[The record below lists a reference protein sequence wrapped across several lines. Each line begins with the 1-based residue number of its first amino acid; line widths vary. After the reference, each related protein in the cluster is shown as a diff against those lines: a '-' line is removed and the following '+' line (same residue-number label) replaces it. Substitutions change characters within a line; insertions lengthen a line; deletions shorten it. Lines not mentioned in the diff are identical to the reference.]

1 LKKNQKNLNKHAN
14 KSKKFNLRPINPIAQ
29 AVTKAIVG
37 AGISLSLSS
46 FAIAQISQNED
57 QGTPSNEVMEELRVI
72 ARQTERYR
80 TNQSS
85 MSKLTEDL
93 LNTPQTVKTMSR
105 ELLEDRGLTS
115 LNDALRTVPGI
126 TLGAGEFAW
135 QGNAPTIRGFSA
147 RDDMYL
153 DGARDFGSY
162 PRDPFNLESLEIL
175 LGPSSVLF
183 GRGSTGGAI
192 NQVTKKPTLDVL
204 TDFNVNVGSD
214 NTIRTT
220 ADISRPVQLLGNGT
234 AFRFNI
240 LSHQGKVT
248 DRDGAKAKRFGFA
261 PSLAFGLNSDT
272 QLTFSYMKQ
281 VSDDRPDYG
290 IPWLNGN
297 PAPVSR
303 QNFYGFDSDFLETD
317 ADMFTA
323 NISHTFNSSI
333 SLNALARYA
342 HYERDSRI
350 TEALITESVAAGAS
364 LTNTSIYRNVF
375 LGSSEETLITTQAT
389 VTWELEIGN
398 IEHVIAGGID
408 FSRETSNPTF
418 SFGIGALGTSL
429 LNPNSQMPFTGST
442 DPRIISD
449 TTGQTSAFYVL
460 DTIKFNDHWQLTAG
474 GRWDQ
479 FDTNY
484 DAVRFKGQAT
494 PFNSGE
500 LDGNE
505 SFNQTDK
512 EGSYR
517 AALVYKPTLES
528 SVYVATSTS
537 FNPSAQGL
545 SLLTTGRGLGLGN
558 QHLDPEKNQSL
569 EAGVKINLNEGA
581 LSFSGAVF
589 EILKKNARV
598 ADPNNPGFNTLG
610 GEHQVRGISLDMNGM
625 VGPGLFLTAGYTH
638 LDTEVTKAAPGAAV
652 GAALANAPE
661 HSLSLWI
668 NYQFNERL
676 DFGMGARHISDL
688 LAQNTGNGKSVPSY
702 QLLDG
707 MGRYLLS
714 DTVSLKLNATN
725 LTNEYYFDQLHPW
738 HIVPGPGMTITF
750 ALNVIF

>member
-1 LKKNQKNLNKHAN
+1 LKKNPTKPNKHAN

-192 NQVTKKPTLDVL
+192 NQVTKKPTLDVF

-484 DAVRFKGQAT
+484 DAVRFKGPAT

>member
-1 LKKNQKNLNKHAN
+1 MKKNQKNLNKHAN

>member
-1 LKKNQKNLNKHAN
+1 MPNKRFN
-14 KSKKFNLRPINPIAQ
+14 KIAGFDLGPINPIAL
-29 AVTKAIVG
+29 AVTQAIVG
-37 AGISLSLSS
+37 AGVSLSLSN
-46 FAIAQISQNED
+46 FAIAQISQNEG
-57 QGTPSNEVMEELRVI
+57 QETPSNEVMEELRVV

-153 DGARDFGSY
+153 DGTRDFGSY

-192 NQVTKKPTLDVL
+192 NQVTKRPTLNFL
-204 TDFNVNVGSD
+204 TDFSVNVGSD
-214 NTIRTT
+214 NTIRAT
-220 ADISRPVQLLGNGT
+220 ADVSRPVQLLGSGA

-240 LSHQGKVT
+240 LSHQGEVT

-261 PSLAFGLNSDT
+261 PSLAFGLDSDT
-272 QLTFSYMKQ
+272 QLTLSYMKQ
-281 VSDDRPDYG
+281 ASDDRPDYG

-317 ADMFTA
+317 ADIFTA
-323 NISHTFNSSI
+323 NINHMFNSSI

-350 TEALITESVAAGAS
+350 TEALITESVTAGAP

-375 LGSSEETLITTQAT
+375 LGNSEETLLATQAT
-389 VTWELEIGN
+389 VTWELKTGN
-398 IEHVIAGGID
+398 IEHVIAGGVE

-418 SFGIGALGTSL
+418 SFGIGASGTSL
-429 LNPNSQMPFTGST
+429 LTPNSQMPFTGST

-449 TTGQTSAFYVL
+449 TTGQTSAVYVL
-460 DTIKFNDHWQLTAG
+460 DTIKFNDNWQLTAG

-479 FDTNY
+479 FDTDY
-484 DAVRFKGQAT
+484 DAVRFKGPAT

-528 SVYVATSTS
+528 SIYLAGSTS

-581 LSFSGAVF
+581 LSFAGSVF

-625 VGPGLFLTAGYTH
+625 VGPGLFLTAGYSH
-638 LDTEVTKAAPGAAV
+638 LDTEVTKAAPGAAI

-676 DFGMGARHISDL
+676 DFGIGARHISDL

-707 MGRYLLS
+707 MGRYILS

>member
-1 LKKNQKNLNKHAN
+1 MKKNPTKPNKHAN

-484 DAVRFKGQAT
+484 DAVRFKGPAT

>member
-1 LKKNQKNLNKHAN
+1 LKKNQTKPNKHAN

-46 FAIAQISQNED
+46 FAIAQISQNEG

-484 DAVRFKGQAT
+484 DAVRFKGPAT

>member
-1 LKKNQKNLNKHAN
+1 LKKNQTKPNKHAN

-204 TDFNVNVGSD
+204 TDFNVNLGSD

-484 DAVRFKGQAT
+484 DAVRFKGPAT

>member
-1 LKKNQKNLNKHAN
+1 MKKNQKKPTNHAN

-46 FAIAQISQNED
+46 FAIAQISQNEGQD
-57 QGTPSNEVMEELRVI
+57 TPSNEVMEELRVI

-204 TDFNVNVGSD
+204 TDFNVNLGSD

-484 DAVRFKGQAT
+484 DAVRFKGPAT

-589 EILKKNARV
+589 ESLKKNARV

-652 GAALANAPE
+652 GAALANTPE

>member
-1 LKKNQKNLNKHAN
+1 MKKNQTKPNKHAN

-204 TDFNVNVGSD
+204 TDFNVNLGSD

-484 DAVRFKGQAT
+484 DAVRFKGPAT

>member
-1 LKKNQKNLNKHAN
+1 LKKNPTKPNKHAN

-46 FAIAQISQNED
+46 FAIAQISQNEG

-204 TDFNVNVGSD
+204 TDFNVNLGSD

-484 DAVRFKGQAT
+484 DAVRFKGPAT

>member
-1 LKKNQKNLNKHAN
+1 LKKNPTKPNKHAN

-204 TDFNVNVGSD
+204 TDFNVNLGSD

-484 DAVRFKGQAT
+484 DAVRFKGPAT

>member
-1 LKKNQKNLNKHAN
+1 MKKNPTKPNKHAN

-204 TDFNVNVGSD
+204 TDFNVNLGSD

-484 DAVRFKGQAT
+484 DAVRFKGPAT

>member
-1 LKKNQKNLNKHAN
+1 LKKNPTKPNKHAN

-484 DAVRFKGQAT
+484 DAVRFKGPAT

>member
-1 LKKNQKNLNKHAN
+1 LKKNPTKPNKHAN

-204 TDFNVNVGSD
+204 TDFNVNLGSD

-350 TEALITESVAAGAS
+350 TEALITESVAAGVS

-484 DAVRFKGQAT
+484 DAVRFKGPAT

>member
-1 LKKNQKNLNKHAN
+1 MKKNQKNLNKHAN

-204 TDFNVNVGSD
+204 TDFNVNLGSD

-484 DAVRFKGQAT
+484 DAVRFKGPAT

>member
-1 LKKNQKNLNKHAN
+1 MPNKRFN
-14 KSKKFNLRPINPIAQ
+14 KIASFDLGPINPIAQ
-29 AVTKAIVG
+29 AVTQAIVG

-46 FAIAQISQNED
+46 FAIAQISQNEG
-57 QGTPSNEVMEELRVI
+57 QETPSNEVMEELRVV

-80 TNQSS
+80 ANQSS

-153 DGARDFGSY
+153 DGTRDFGSY

-192 NQVTKKPTLDVL
+192 NQVTKRPTLDSF
-204 TDFNVNVGSD
+204 TNFSVNVGSD
-214 NTIRTT
+214 NTIRAT
-220 ADISRPVQLLGNGT
+220 ADVSRPVQLLGSGA

-240 LSHQGKVT
+240 LSHQGEVT

-261 PSLAFGLNSDT
+261 PSLALGLDSDT
-272 QLTFSYMKQ
+272 QLTLSYMKQ
-281 VSDDRPDYG
+281 ASDDRPDYG

-303 QNFYGFDSDFLETD
+303 QNFYGFDSDFLETN
-317 ADMFTA
+317 ADIFTA
-323 NISHTFNSSI
+323 NITHTFNSSI

-342 HYERDSRI
+342 HYDRDSRI
-350 TEALITESVAAGAS
+350 TEALITESVTAGAS

-375 LGSSEETLITTQAT
+375 LGNSEETLVATQAT
-389 VTWELEIGN
+389 VTWELETGN
-398 IEHVIAGGID
+398 IGHVIAGGIE

-418 SFGIGALGTSL
+418 SFGIGASGTSL

-449 TTGQTSAFYVL
+449 TTGQTSAVYVL
-460 DTIKFNDHWQLTAG
+460 DTVKFNDNWQFTVG

-479 FDTNY
+479 FDTDY
-484 DAVRFKGQAT
+484 DAVRFKGPAT
-494 PFNSGE
+494 PFNNGE

-528 SVYVATSTS
+528 SIYLAGSTS

-581 LSFSGAVF
+581 LSFAGSVF

-610 GEHQVRGISLDMNGM
+610 GEHRVRGLSLDMNGM
-625 VGPGLFLTAGYTH
+625 VGPGLFLTAGYSH
-638 LDTEVTKAAPGAAV
+638 LDTEVTKAAPGAAI

-676 DFGMGARHISDL
+676 DFGIGARHISDL

-707 MGRYLLS
+707 MGRYILS

>member
-1 LKKNQKNLNKHAN
+1 MKKNPTKPNKHAN

-46 FAIAQISQNED
+46 FAIAQISQNEG

-204 TDFNVNVGSD
+204 TDFNVNLGSD

-484 DAVRFKGQAT
+484 DAVRFKGPAT

>member
-1 LKKNQKNLNKHAN
+1 MKKNPTKPNKHAN

-204 TDFNVNVGSD
+204 TDFNVNLGSD

-418 SFGIGALGTSL
+418 SFGIGASGTSL
-429 LNPNSQMPFTGST
+429 LTPNSQMPFTGST
-442 DPRIISD
+442 DPRIVSD
-449 TTGQTSAFYVL
+449 TTGQTSAVYVL
-460 DTIKFNDHWQLTAG
+460 DTIKFNDNWQLTAG

-479 FDTNY
+479 FDTDY
-484 DAVRFKGQAT
+484 DAVRFKGPAT

-528 SVYVATSTS
+528 SIYLAGSTS